1 MVMRSDG
8 SFTLEEPDAAAS
20 QLGVT
25 PHTVSFH
32 KVLSFFMPLWDWEL
46 SKYFPNQVRFTTKVI
61 LEDPGEVE
69 AVLGRVQV
77 DLLSRRASARS
88 NFRRLLRRDFK
99 AAILFWIGIV
109 RESSK
114 WNPSSFRCSLLFE
127 RLIMTCES
135 SRWNRVERK
144 VWRMCECPGLTQTTS
159 SGPPFFKPFKV
170 FIEKQYLKY
179 KYPEICNCNFRTAL
193 FLLFLTRIASI
204 CPFNPED
211 WNGNTSSVLK
221 VFRRFVAETLNSA
234 SEAWLTWL
242 FSKKM
247 PSQN

>member
-25 PHTVSFH
+25 PHTVSYH
-32 KVLSFFMPLWDWEL
+32 KVLFFMPLWAL
-46 SKYFPNQVRFTTKVI
+46 ALINYFSNQVRFTTKVI

-77 DLLSRRASARS
+77 TCLFRRASARS
-88 NFRRLLRRDFK
+88 NFRRPLRRDFK
-99 AAILFWIGIV
+99 TAILFWIGIV

-114 WNPSSFRCSLLFE
+114 WNQSSFRCSLLFE
-127 RLIMTCES
+127 RLILTCDS

-144 VWRMCECPGLTQTTS
+144 VWKMCECPGLTQTTS

-193 FLLFLTRIASI
+193 FLLFLTRMSPI
-204 CPFNPED
+204 CPFNPKNC
-211 WNGNTSSVLK
+211 NGITSSVLK
-221 VFRRFVAETLNSA
+221 VL
-234 SEAWLTWL
+234 
-242 FSKKM
+242 
-247 PSQN
+247 

>member
-25 PHTVSFH
+25 PHTVSYH
-32 KVLSFFMPLWDWEL
+32 KVLFFMPLWAL
-46 SKYFPNQVRFTTKVI
+46 ALINYFSNQVRFTTKVI

-77 DLLSRRASARS
+77 DCLSRRASAQS
-88 NFRRLLRRDFK
+88 NFRRPLRRDFK

-114 WNPSSFRCSLLFE
+114 WNLSSFRCSLLFE

-144 VWRMCECPGLTQTTS
+144 VWKMCECPGLTQTTS

-204 CPFNPED
+204 CPFNPK
-211 WNGNTSSVLK
+211 NCIGNT
-221 VFRRFVAETLNSA
+221 
-234 SEAWLTWL
+234 
-242 FSKKM
+242 
-247 PSQN
+247 